1 MAVQVGT
8 QNRRVTMASRPVGF
22 PTEADFAFDEVEVG
36 EPGPGEVLVRSLW
49 LSVDPYQ
56 RGRMSQMRSYAR
68 SLEVGDVITS
78 QTLGEVVKSEDSRYS
93 PGDLVIGQLG
103 WQEYAI

>member
-56 RGRMSQMRSYAR
+56 RSRMSQMRSYAR

-78 QTLGEVVKSEDSRYS
+78 QTVGEVVNSEDSRY
-93 PGDLVIGQLG
+93 
-103 WQEYAI
+103 